1 MSEAAIPVDDV
12 ACRPNISPAGVRKR
26 IVFGTWNVAVTVLL
40 AAVLVVVH
48 ARWFWCLAVFVPAAL
63 TAIGFLQAGRKTCV
77 SRAAEGTFE
86 HDDFS
91 KTPAAEDDA
100 RRSRHVAA
108 GITRDSILIGL
119 AATALTILATRL

>member
-1 MSEAAIPVDDV
+1 MSEAVLLDDGV
-12 ACRPNISPAGVRKR
+12 PCRPNISPTGVRKR
-26 IVFGTWNVAVTVLL
+26 IVFGSWSVGATALL

-63 TAIGFLQAGRKTCV
+63 AAVGFLQASRKTCV
-77 SRAAEGTFE
+77 ARAAENTFE
-86 HDDFS
+86 HDDFT

-108 GITRDSILIGL
+108 GINRDSILIGL
-119 AATALTILATRL
+119 AAVALTILAIRF